1 MASDSIKLY
10 TGIYVALI
18 ALAASKYLFFH
29 PPFGITLTYWQSFA
43 ATMVAAAAKI
53 GLIAGY
59 YQHLRSE
66 NRSLTW
72 LMALSLS
79 LVLLLM
85 AAASYSIT

>member
-1 MASDSIKLY
+1 M
-10 TGIYVALI
+10 
-18 ALAASKYLFFH
+18 LAA
-29 PPFGITLTYWQSFA
+29 T
-43 ATMVAAAAKI
+43 AKI
-53 GLIAGY
+53 GLIVGY

-85 AAASYSIT
+85 AAASYSIA